1 MIDTDDDNF
10 VPEITAANPDGGAER
25 LDADPIS
32 QSLSDSIDQALD
44 EAEGITPDKTE
55 DNSSAYQRNI
65 QKQEPETQQDE
76 DIKFGTNFQTN
87 TEKQQPEIDPEIAA
101 IPMPPNMSEKQQSNW
116 RKLAEAASVAKKQA
130 AEAEILRQKLA
141 ETQQQAPPDY
151 DELRRF
157 RATFDLKND
166 PGFKEKYDTPLKQSA
181 EGIYSLL
188 RKHKAS
194 DEVIK
199 SIEDAGG
206 PGKVSKAWW
215 KRNAIDRLAATDDGY
230 VDARRLENALLQ
242 IDDIESA
249 REKDLE
255 MSTQNQEA
263 WIQQRQAEQQQQLQ
277 EESKQVYGYVENL
290 TKDAPWAR
298 FQEIPPGATQEQIER
313 IQSHN
318 AGVKD
323 LEEKF
328 NSALYPKTSSE
339 RAAIAAAATLSHVVT
354 NQLRYEQ
361 SSRVK
366 LQQQIAQLTKELNS
380 IKASGKMP
388 RSSVSGQTPS
398 KSGSVN
404 DRIKMS
410 ASDAIDMGLDE
421 AGA

>member
-1 MIDTDDDNF
+1 MIDTDDT
-10 VPEITAANPDGGAER
+10 VPEITPANPDGGAEK

-32 QSLSDSIDQALD
+32 QSLSDSIDSALD
-44 EAEGITPDKTE
+44 AAEDNSSDISL
-55 DNSSAYQRNI
+55 DNSSAYQRNVAAEKPAA
-65 QKQEPETQQDE
+65 KQDAQNP
-76 DIKFGTNFQTN
+76 FGANFQTN
-87 TEKQQPEIDPEIAA
+87 FGKQQPEIDPEIAA

-116 RKLAEAASVAKKQA
+116 RKLAESASLAKRQA

-141 ETQQQAPPDY
+141 ESQQQAPPDY

-166 PGFKEKYDTPLKQSA
+166 PGFKEKYDAPLKQST
-181 EGIYSLL
+181 ESIYGLL
-188 RKHKAS
+188 RKHKAGE
-194 DEVIK
+194 DVIK
-199 SIEDAGG
+199 SIEEAGG

-215 KRNAIDRLAATDDGY
+215 KRNAIDRLAATEDGY

-242 IDDIESA
+242 IDDIESS
-249 REKDLE
+249 REQDLQ
-255 MSTQNQEA
+255 MASQNQEA
-263 WIQQRQAEQQQQLQ
+263 WMQQRQAEQQEMYHQ
-277 EESKQVYGYVENL
+277 ESRQVYGYVENL
-290 TKDAPWAR
+290 TKDVPWAR
-298 FQEIPPGATQEQIER
+298 YQEIPPGATAEQVQR
-313 IQSHN
+313 IQAHN
-318 AGVKD
+318 SGVKD
-323 LEEKF
+323 LESKF

-361 SSRVK
+361 SNRAK

-398 KSGSVN
+398 KSGNMS

>member
-1 MIDTDDDNF
+1 MTDIDDDNI

-44 EAEGITPDKTE
+44 EAEGVDSEKSA
-55 DNSSAYQRNI
+55 DNSSAYQRNV
-65 QKQEPETQQDE
+65 QKQEPEQQQDA
-76 DIKFGTNFQTN
+76 DVKFGANFQTN
-87 TEKQQPEIDPEIAA
+87 TEKQQVEIDPEIAA
-101 IPMPPNMSEKQQSNW
+101 IAMPPNMSEKQQSNW

-141 ETQQQAPPDY
+141 ETQQQTPPDY
-151 DELRRF
+151 EELRRF

-166 PGFKEKYDTPLKQSA
+166 PGFKEKYDAPLKQSA

-194 DEVIK
+194 EDVIK

-206 PGKVSKAWW
+206 PGKVGKAWW
-215 KRNAIDRLAATDDGY
+215 KRNAIDRLAATEDGY
-230 VDARRLENALLQ
+230 VDARRIENALLQ
-242 IDDIESA
+242 IDDIEAS

-263 WIQQRQAEQQQQLQ
+263 WMQQRQAEQEQQLQ
-277 EESKQVYGYVENL
+277 QESRQVYEYVENL

-298 FQEIPPGATQEQIER
+298 FQEIPAGATQEQIER
-313 IQSHN
+313 IQAHN

-323 LEEKF
+323 LESKF
-328 NSALYPKTSSE
+328 NSALYPKTASE
-339 RAAIAAAATLSHVVT
+339 RAAIASAATLSHVLT

-361 SSRVK
+361 SGKMK

-380 IKASGKMP
+380 IKAAGKTP
-388 RSSVSGQTPS
+388 RSSVSGQATS
-398 KSGSVN
+398 KSGNMS

-410 ASDAIDMGLDE
+410 ASDAIDIGLDE